1 MSNKKFNARH
11 GVSVGTT
18 PVDVIDDTGAVL
30 TNAATATKLL
40 NSRTIS
46 ISGDIVATG
55 SFDGSGNLDLAATIQ
70 ANSVALGTDTT
81 GNYMV
86 DVSAGTG
93 VSVSHTQG
101 EGSTATISIGQA
113 VGTSNDVTFNNLTLT
128 GELRG
133 PATFVIDPSAVGD
146 NTGKVV
152 IKGDLQID
160 GTTTTI
166 NSTTLT
172 VDDLVLTLGGDT
184 APSSDDTFDKGIEYR
199 WFDTQAR
206 VGFFGFDRSTGK
218 LTFIPQSS
226 LSSGVYSGTTGEID
240 AKLDWSNVLNKP
252 TIDNTTYNHLAVTT
266 TGGALL
272 RLNSSGGANDD
283 VKFASGTNVTVAYT
297 NDDTITISS
306 SYVDTNTT
314 YSVKASAQTNG
325 AGIDLDAGGS
335 GSGTDTVK
343 ILGSGGTTVTR
354 TDADTITLSS
364 TSVGDGILS
373 IAAKSAGA
381 TNTDVTLELSGA
393 YSANTS
399 TDRTIKAVVGP
410 AITALTTFMNTATAG
425 FIRRTGQDTYGIDTN
440 TYLTG
445 NQSISLTGDTTGSG
459 ATSIATTTNYITS
472 SDDRTKAPADDTTNK
487 MRFGF
492 TSWANNGAAPY
503 ADYLHLRSYTDAT
516 GGSDNLVMFRKDAIG
531 MRIWQQAWG
540 STSAYSTYKDVA
552 FTDQLPTVNNGALSV
567 AAKSAGATNTDVTLE
582 LSGAYSANTSTDRTI
597 KAVVGPALTAL
608 TTFMTTSTAGFIK
621 RTGQDTYGID
631 TNTYLTSYTES
642 DTLATVTGRGASAT
656 TAINLRTAQATSTT
670 GFGTRTWDQVPPQLY
685 LQSSTQ
691 AIGAG
696 GSIGFGA
703 KDSGTTDY
711 LNWRIRSVFG
721 AQGGGFGANMALLFD
736 AGTDGGGTTALSN
749 VLTLF
754 GNGNASVA
762 GIIKTASNSVTG
774 LANGTWSTA
783 KTVIGGLHFNNGAG
797 VSGNG
802 YQAAITFQGGNADE
816 AQAGIYVHNNSADGT
831 HMAFATTNSYSTGP
845 QIALSIN
852 NNGVVNF
859 PRARPTWNGSALAL
873 SSEIPTVSYPVTS
886 VSGTAPITVSPTTGA
901 VVVSHGAS
909 GVTAGTYNNVTVNA
923 TGHVTS
929 GSNASYLTAEAD
941 TLGTVTGRGAST
953 STNITLSG
961 GTTSLGHATLNTLTA
976 STGSLT
982 IKTADS
988 TTVDSRTM
996 FISTGNTSAAGFATG
1011 NLTIR
1016 TGSSTGLSG
1025 GYAGDILIWPGN
1037 SDSTPAQTSIRGG
1050 ASVSGNTTFGQR
1062 GDLNLTGGDNTSNVT
1077 SGTVTAGYVYILGGT
1092 VSNTSTNVTKY
1103 TGGVYI
1109 SGGGSGAGG
1118 TISYGSVNIGSL
1130 GQGTTYGTSAINI
1143 GVSGIVTT
1151 INGTVKLPNVGTSGF
1166 VKLGAGGQL
1175 SADTNTY
1182 LTGTKVDSITATTP
1196 IVASASTGTV
1206 TLSHAASG
1214 VTAGTYNNV
1223 TVNATGHVTS
1233 GSNASYLTAEADT
1246 LATVTGRGNTA
1257 TAGNLGLTAGE
1268 GYGFTF
1274 WGNGD
1279 NYKISMGVSVGTYQ
1293 YGPVTD
1299 YSIKT
1304 QMNAGDSG
1312 RGFTWGTVGNK
1323 PVAAL
1328 NGTSGNMQIAGSFAA
1343 ASKSFLIPHPTK
1355 EGWKLRYGSLE
1366 GPENGVYIRGKLK
1379 VKNKI
1384 ELPEYWTKLVDPD
1397 SITVTLTP
1405 IGKHQKLYVEDISNN
1420 VVTIANDGLFA
1431 GEINCFFV
1439 VYGERVDIDK
1449 LVVEYE

>member
-11 GVSVGTT
+11 GVSVGST

-46 ISGDIVATG
+46 ISGDVVATG

-101 EGSTATISIGQA
+101 EGSTATVSIGQA
-113 VGTSNDVTFNNLTLT
+113 VATTDNVAFNNLTLA

-133 PATFVIDPSAVGD
+133 PATFIIDPSAVGD

-252 TIDNTTYNHLAVTT
+252 TIDNTTYNQLAVTT

-306 SYVDTNTT
+306 SYIDTNTT

-373 IAAKSAGA
+373 IATKSAGA

-410 AITALTTFMNTATAG
+410 AITGLTTFMTTATAG

-459 ATSIATTTNYITS
+459 ATSIATTTNYITA
-472 SDDRTKAPADDTTNK
+472 SDDRVKAPSDDTAFK

-492 TSWANNGAAPY
+492 TSWANNNTSPY
-503 ADYLHLRSYTDAT
+503 ADYLHLRSYTDSS
-516 GGSDNLVMFRKDAIG
+516 GGNDNLVMFRKDAIG
-531 MRIWQQAWG
+531 MRIWQQAQG
-540 STSAYSTYKDVA
+540 SATAYSSYKDVA
-552 FTDQLPTVNNGALSV
+552 FTDQLPTVNDGTLAVSIGT
-567 AAKSAGATNTDVTLE
+567 AGATNTTVTWGT
-582 LSGAYSANTSTDRTI
+582 STGFSANTASNSTYDL
-597 KAVVGPALTAL
+597 KVGPALTAL
-608 TTFMTTSTAGFIK
+608 ATLMATAGPGFIR
-621 RTGQDTYGID
+621 RTATADTFSVD
-631 TNTYLTSYTES
+631 TNTYLTSYTET
-642 DTLATVTGRGASAT
+642 DTL
-656 TAINLRTAQATSTT
+656 
-670 GFGTRTWDQVPPQLY
+670 
-685 LQSSTQ
+685 SS
-691 AIGAG
+691 
-696 GSIGFGA
+696 
-703 KDSGTTDY
+703 
-711 LNWRIRSVFG
+711 
-721 AQGGGFGANMALLFD
+721 
-736 AGTDGGGTTALSN
+736 
-749 VLTLF
+749 
-754 GNGNASVA
+754 
-762 GIIKTASNSVTG
+762 
-774 LANGTWSTA
+774 
-783 KTVIGGLHFNNGAG
+783 
-797 VSGNG
+797 
-802 YQAAITFQGGNADE
+802 
-816 AQAGIYVHNNSADGT
+816 
-831 HMAFATTNSYSTGP
+831 
-845 QIALSIN
+845 
-852 NNGVVNF
+852 
-859 PRARPTWNGSALAL
+859 
-873 SSEIPTVSYPVTS
+873 
-886 VSGTAPITVSPTTGA
+886 
-901 VVVSHGAS
+901 
-909 GVTAGTYNNVTVNA
+909 
-923 TGHVTS
+923 
-929 GSNASYLTAEAD
+929 
-941 TLGTVTGRGAST
+941 VTGRGAST

-988 TTVDSRTM
+988 TTADSRTM

-1037 SDSTPAQTSIRGG
+1037 SDGVPAQTTIRGG
-1050 ASVSGNTTFGQR
+1050 ASVSGNTSPGAR
-1062 GDLNLTGGDNTSNVT
+1062 GDLNLNGGDNTSNVT
-1077 SGTVTAGYVYILGGT
+1077 SGNVTAGYIYILGGS

-1118 TISYGSVNIGSL
+1118 TINYGSINIGSL

-1143 GVSGIVTT
+1143 GISGIVTT
-1151 INGTVKLPNVGTSGF
+1151 LNGTIKLPNVGTSGF
-1166 VKLGAGGQL
+1166 VKLGAEGQL

-1182 LTGTKVDSITATTP
+1182 AVSSHNHDGTYAPVSHVHSYLPLSGGTLTGDI
-1196 IVASASTGTV
+1196 
-1206 TLSHAASG
+1206 
-1214 VTAGTYNNV
+1214 TYNN
-1223 TVNATGHVTS
+1223 S
-1233 GSNASYLTAEADT
+1233 G
-1246 LATVTGRGNTA
+1246 
-1257 TAGNLGLTAGE
+1257 LGLQWTMNTDAA
-1268 GYGFTF
+1268 YIKFYNT
-1274 WGNGD
+1274 GNGD
-1279 NYKISMGVSVGTYQ
+1279 TDSRLEYGTADDNNEYHRWMVSSNEKMNLKSDALNVTVGKISVGSTATYM
-1293 YGPVTD
+1293 T
-1299 YSIKT
+1299 
-1304 QMNAGDSG
+1304 
-1312 RGFTWGTVGNK
+1312 R
-1323 PVAAL
+1323 
-1328 NGTSGNMQIAGSFAA
+1328 NGTTGC
-1343 ASKSFLIPHPTK
+1343 
-1355 EGWKLRYGSLE
+1355 LE
-1366 GPENGVYIRGKLK
+1366 F
-1379 VKNKI
+1379 
-1384 ELPEYWTKLVDPD
+1384 
-1397 SITVTLTP
+1397 
-1405 IGKHQKLYVEDISNN
+1405 YV
-1420 VVTIANDGLFA
+1420 
-1431 GEINCFFV
+1431 
-1439 VYGERVDIDK
+1439 
-1449 LVVEYE
+1449 